1 VYRVFSLYKALQ
13 KNTGKIIE
21 NPAATKAYP
30 LYDPCPLRYS
40 MLRTRLRD
48 FIITKDDWIFAV
60 ADYCHDDGIR
70 SILRYVPDPQGARG
84 AAKKYRKM
92 DFDDSFVFMKAKRP
106 EWLSDV
112 HIVPWDS
119 VKEILAPNKKLPLI
133 ANRNEKV
140 RTIGRSLE
148 KWVPV
153 DSMGVTGSLLPDLG
167 IESSDIDF
175 IVYGNSWF
183 TARDIIKRE
192 KEKKNPITEI
202 SDDMWIDIYNKRKPD
217 IQFDEFLAH
226 EIRKGNRGMVGD
238 TYFDLLYVRDWGD
251 LAPCMRGTD
260 LGVMTIEATVTNADF
275 SFDSPAIYKIDHPE
289 IDYVLSYTHTYAGQ
303 ALVGERIE
311 AQGMLEMVGNM
322 KRLIV
327 GTKREPTGE
336 WIRSLT
342 LLER

>member
-1 VYRVFSLYKALQ
+1 
-13 KNTGKIIE
+13 
-21 NPAATKAYP
+21 
-30 LYDPCPLRYS
+30 

-60 ADYCHDDGIR
+60 ADYCHDNGIR
-70 SILRYVPDPQGARG
+70 SILRYVPDPNGARG
-84 AAKKYRKM
+84 GAKKYRKL
-92 DFDDSFVFMKAKRP
+92 DFDESFVFMKTGRA

-119 VKEILAPNKKLPLI
+119 VKEILAPNEKLPFLVT
-133 ANRNEKV
+133 NNTKV
-140 RTIGRSLE
+140 KAIVRSLE
-148 KWVPV
+148 KQVPLIR
-153 DSMGVTGSLLPDLG
+153 MGVTGSLLPGLE

-183 TARDIIKRE
+183 TARDIIKHE
-192 KEKKNPITEI
+192 KEKKHPITEI
-202 SDDMWIDIYNKRKPD
+202 SDDMWIDIYKKRKPD
-217 IQFDEFLAH
+217 IPFDEFLAH
-226 EIRKGNRGMVGD
+226 EIRKGNRGMVED

-251 LAPCMRGTD
+251 ITPFIRGKD

-311 AQGMLEMVGNM
+311 AQGMLEIVGNM
-322 KRLIV
+322 KRLVV
-327 GTKREPTGE
+327 GTKREPKGE

-342 LLER
+342 LLEP